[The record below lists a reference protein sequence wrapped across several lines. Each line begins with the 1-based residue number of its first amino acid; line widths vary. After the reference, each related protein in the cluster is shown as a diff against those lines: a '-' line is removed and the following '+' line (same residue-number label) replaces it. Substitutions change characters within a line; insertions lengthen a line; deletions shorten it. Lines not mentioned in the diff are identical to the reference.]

1 MEIYLDLVII
11 LNFCVDFLLILGTNR
26 LCGFPTGWG
35 RTALAAALGAIYAGV
50 CVLPGFSFL
59 SGTLWRIVFLALMGA
74 IAFGFSMGS
83 VRRGILFIFMSMA
96 LGGIALGLGS
106 DGFWAVVMAAIG
118 VALLCLIGFQGRVS
132 DNRFVPIFVKH
143 GGKSVTMTALV
154 DTGNTLRDPI
164 SGAPVV
170 VADAQAGETLLSL
183 TREQLLHPV
192 ETMAQVSGLRLI
204 PYHAVGQPAGML
216 IGIKAERV
224 EINGKRTDCMV
235 AFAPQSIGA
244 GRDYQALTGGLMG

>member
-26 LCGFPTGWG
+26 LCGFPPGWG

-106 DGFWAVVMAAIG
+106 GGFWAVVMAAIG

-183 TREQLLHPV
+183 TKEQLQHPV
-192 ETMAQVSGLRLI
+192 ETMAQVTGLRLI